1 MQTTLDTTW
10 WKSAR
15 FSGVMRYHRKSL
27 GKAVGIVLL
36 ILTGAQV
43 LSLLFPVF
51 TGHAYPY
58 SGVFADLSVT
68 MIVSLVCA
76 SVAAHSG
83 TRFLLRFGT
92 SRLAVW
98 LGNLL
103 SLSIGM
109 IALLLGTLVLS
120 IATGGLVL
128 WLSSA
133 LPAQFSV
140 KTFEQTTASVM
151 FQSTLRSALAALPA
165 YILYTVEWVC
175 LFYLLG
181 VCMRRKK
188 WLTLA
193 VIIGIPMLILTLTLI
208 PAVRQ
213 AAEVVSQADDRQV
226 VLLSMQWIKIG
237 LDFLRFVEQQWPIIQ
252 LVSAIVSLPLSYL
265 CMRSTQQP

>member
-1 MQTTLDTTW
+1 
-10 WKSAR
+10 
-15 FSGVMRYHRKSL
+15 
-27 GKAVGIVLL
+27 
-36 ILTGAQV
+36 
-43 LSLLFPVF
+43 
-51 TGHAYPY
+51 
-58 SGVFADLSVT
+58 
-68 MIVSLVCA
+68 
-76 SVAAHSG
+76 
-83 TRFLLRFGT
+83 
-92 SRLAVW
+92 
-98 LGNLL
+98 
-103 SLSIGM
+103 M

-140 KTFEQTTASVM
+140 KTFEQTTASLM

-213 AAEVVSQADDRQV
+213 AAEVASQADDRQV